1 MGLGDPKLH
10 VQETVLRGVCREL
23 EPDVWS
29 AEEAEVGGH
38 LGKCGARFR
47 GAWGSVDRGEKRL
60 APTWGSRQSPGEGA
74 NRGRR
79 ERSAEA
85 TDAAEQV
92 GPEQGY
98 ADIRGGATGP
108 LSWESWIVNKR
119 RSFALTDLLLR
130 GRRCPEQMQL

>member
-1 MGLGDPKLH
+1 MG
-10 VQETVLRGVCREL
+10 VIWVSVVLASVGREGVWTEERRGRPAPGAAGKAPGRE
-23 EPDVWS
+23 
-29 AEEAEVGGH
+29 
-38 LGKCGARFR
+38 
-47 GAWGSVDRGEKRL
+47 
-60 APTWGSRQSPGEGA
+60 A

-92 GPEQGY
+92 GPEQGC

-108 LSWESWIVNKR
+108 LSWESWIVNKQ